1 MRFKQNSLKATNAY
15 SRLVTDEAELAG
27 MPAYFMEM
35 TAANAK
41 AAGQEGWLLDLK
53 ATCYSPILTYAD
65 NRALREEIWRAFS
78 TQCLDGEFSN
88 VENIKEIINT
98 RLAIA
103 NLFGCKTYAE
113 YALRNRMA
121 EKTENVEN
129 LLNALIEAY
138 TPTTQAEV
146 KEMQEFAKSQ
156 GADFELMPWDWS
168 YYAEKLQ
175 TAKFDVNDEMTK
187 PYFELESVKA
197 GVFGLATKLYGLN
210 FTKNTEIPVY
220 HPEVD
225 AYEVTDE
232 NGNYIAVL
240 YTDFHPRAGKR
251 AGAWMTEY
259 KGQWRNADGTDS
271 RPHITIVMNFTRA
284 TESTPALLTFDEVE
298 TFLHEFG
305 HAIHGMVSNCT
316 YLSVSGTNVYRD
328 FVELPSQIME
338 NWATEKEFLDGWARH
353 YQTGEPIPAELIQKL
368 VDASNFNCGYACL
381 RQVAFGLQDMAFHT
395 ITEPFN
401 GDPCEVERTSTAPTN
416 FLPTVEGTGRCVTF
430 NHIFSGGYA
439 AGYYSYKWAEQLD
452 ADAFALFKEKGIF
465 NRETAKS
472 FLDNVLSRGGT
483 EHPMKLYVRF
493 RGQEPTIDAMLERN
507 GIKR

>member
-1 MRFKQNSLKATNAY
+1 
-15 SRLVTDEAELAG
+15 
-27 MPAYFMEM
+27 
-35 TAANAK
+35 
-41 AAGQEGWLLDLK
+41 
-53 ATCYSPILTYAD
+53 
-65 NRALREEIWRAFS
+65 
-78 TQCLDGEFSN
+78 
-88 VENIKEIINT
+88 
-98 RLAIA
+98 
-103 NLFGCKTYAE
+103 
-113 YALRNRMA
+113 
-121 EKTENVEN
+121 
-129 LLNALIEAY
+129 
-138 TPTTQAEV
+138 
-146 KEMQEFAKSQ
+146 
-156 GADFELMPWDWS
+156 MPWDWS

-175 TAKFDVNDEMTK
+175 AAKFDLNEEMTK
-187 PYFELESVKA
+187 PYFELESVKK

-210 FTKNTEIPVY
+210 FTKNTDIPVY

-232 NGNYIAVL
+232 NGNYVAVL

-305 HAIHGMVSNCT
+305 HAIHGMVSECT
-316 YLSVSGTNVYRD
+316 YLSISGTNVYRD

-338 NWATEKEFLDGWARH
+338 NWATEKEFLDGWAHH
-353 YQTGEPIPAELIQKL
+353 YQTGEPIPAELVQKL
-368 VDASNFNCGYACL
+368 VDASNFNCGYLCL

-416 FLPTVEGTGRCVTF
+416 FLPNVEGTGRCTTF

-452 ADAFALFKEKGIF
+452 ADAFAFFKQNGIF
-465 NRETAKS
+465 DRATAES
-472 FLDNVLSRGGT
+472 FRKNVLSRGGT
-483 EHPMKLYVRF
+483 EHPMTLYKRF

>member
-1 MRFKQNSLKATNAY
+1 
-15 SRLVTDEAELAG
+15 
-27 MPAYFMEM
+27 
-35 TAANAK
+35 
-41 AAGQEGWLLDLK
+41 
-53 ATCYSPILTYAD
+53 YSPLLTYAD

-121 EKTENVEN
+121 EKTENVTN

-138 TPTTQAEV
+138 GPTTQAEV
-146 KEMQEFAKSQ
+146 REMQEFAKAQ

-210 FTKNTEIPVY
+210 FTKNTDIPVY
-220 HPEVD
+220 HSEVD

-232 NGNYIAVL
+232 NGNYVAVL

-316 YLSVSGTNVYRD
+316 YLSISGTNVYRD

-353 YQTGEPIPAELIQKL
+353 YQTGEAIPAELIQKL

-381 RQVAFGLQDMAFHT
+381 RQVSFGLQDMAFHT
-395 ITEPFN
+395 ITEEFN

-452 ADAFALFKEKGIF
+452 ADAFALFKQNGIF
-465 NRETAKS
+465 DRETAMS
-472 FLDNVLSRGGT
+472 FLNNVLSRGGT
-483 EHPMKLYVRF
+483 EHPMTLYKRF
-493 RGQEPTIDAMLERN
+493 RGQEPTIDAMLQRN